1 MRELKWSLW
10 QLRYFFVLIAGIM
23 AVLLYLVSE
32 EKDGINLLGTAYR
45 TMFVALQM
53 VFGILQTER
62 FSVVL
67 RKAASHKFYR
77 SMSHAWEKEQRRF
90 LWMDGFI
97 LGCLAVLFVVGVLFR
112 SELTGGVVP
121 ILPVLVFLLYM
132 VFSRS
137 VAAVPYI
144 GWIIGI
150 VFWWLL
156 LLLPVETVPIGVGI
170 GGVVVFAA
178 VQAALYRMIKS
189 LWHTEE

>member
-1 MRELKWSLW
+1 MRDLKWSLW
-10 QLRYFFVLIAGIM
+10 PLRYFFVLIAGIM

-53 VFGILQTER
+53 VFLVLQTER

-144 GWIIGI
+144 GWISGI
-150 VFWWLL
+150 VFWVLFF
-156 LLLPVETVPIGVGI
+156 LPIENVPIGVGI

-178 VQAALYRMIKS
+178 VQAALYRMIKK